1 MFISLPGRC
10 CVACSATPTPSI
22 SADTG
27 VVCGRAAWW
36 RRRTE
41 CRILS
46 PPGRRSARL
55 ARPLRP
61 AVIGSTTTGQPK
73 VSAAMACVHLPNL
86 EGDRV
91 ARAYSKEPPAMRPPP
106 CAQPLSSVDE
116 VLGPCSRSVLIIS
129 PSAATAAPAA
139 LRFLT
144 LKILARESE
153 GEREVE
159 EGGW

>member
-1 MFISLPGRC
+1 
-10 CVACSATPTPSI
+10 
-22 SADTG
+22 
-27 VVCGRAAWW
+27 
-36 RRRTE
+36 
-41 CRILS
+41 
-46 PPGRRSARL
+46 
-55 ARPLRP
+55 
-61 AVIGSTTTGQPK
+61 
-73 VSAAMACVHLPNL
+73 
-86 EGDRV
+86 
-91 ARAYSKEPPAMRPPP
+91 
-106 CAQPLSSVDE
+106 VDE